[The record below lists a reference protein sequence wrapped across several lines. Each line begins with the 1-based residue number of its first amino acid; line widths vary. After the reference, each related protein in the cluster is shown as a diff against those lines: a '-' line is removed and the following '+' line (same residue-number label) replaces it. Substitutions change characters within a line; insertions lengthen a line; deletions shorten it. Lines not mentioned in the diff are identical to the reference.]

1 MIRVMILLLILGA
14 CTGCSELALLASGGS
29 VAISQ
34 NAYAKAY
41 GGIDVLTIIKTDKN
55 IKTHAYEVLKN
66 EKKSND

>member
-14 CTGCSELALLASGGS
+14 CTSCSELALLTSGGS

-41 GGIDVLTIIKTDKN
+41 GGIDILTIINTEKD
-55 IKTHAYEVLKN
+55 IKTHLYENVRHA
-66 EKKSND
+66 D